1 MDPVSTGA
9 LAALI
14 LASRG
19 SAEELGKEAGR
30 SAWAG
35 LAKLRV
41 LVASKFHGDAHA
53 KRVLVRAEQR
63 PQDPEAIARLQ
74 ETLEAYEARDRDFAI
89 ELRNL
94 VDEARRRPE
103 YQPGSQFLANY
114 GVVGKMNVFN
124 APIEIQRGDF
134 NIN

>member
-1 MDPVSTGA
+1 MEPVSAAA

-19 SAEELGKEAGR
+19 GAEELGREAGR

-35 LAKLRV
+35 LAKLRT
-41 LVASKFHGDAHA
+41 LVGRKFQGDAHA
-53 KRVLVRAEQR
+53 KQALVLAEQR
-63 PQDPEAIARLQ
+63 PQDQQAIARLQ
-74 ETLEAYEARDRDFAI
+74 ETLEAYEARDQDFAN
-89 ELRNL
+89 ELRRL

-114 GVVGKMNVFN
+114 GVVGKMTVFN
-124 APIEIQRGDF
+124 APVEIQHGDF